1 MHGYLTSDITIYY
14 LWILLHSHVSITII
28 FWSDVNINIMFH
40 YYTENILFYF
50 YIFEQIKFKELKILR
65 DTIKIDDL

>member
-1 MHGYLTSDITIYY
+1 
-14 LWILLHSHVSITII
+14 
-28 FWSDVNINIMFH
+28 MFH

-50 YIFEQIKFKELKILR
+50 YIFEQIKFKELKILDTIENR